1 MKVPHLNYAKILAV
15 VAFLLV
21 WEAVARVG
29 VFSSFLFPSVTDSIT
44 WAVTNSTRLFNA
56 CCYTLKLLL
65 TGLGI
70 AIGIS
75 VLVSMVAVMFYK
87 LRPVVETFVSLFQ
100 PIPAIAIL
108 PFALLWF
115 GLGDNPIIFVTIFG
129 SVWVLILNV
138 MNGFT
143 TINRIYINVGRNYG
157 LKGFE
162 LTWHIMIPVAL
173 PSILTGI
180 RTAWGTAWRTV
191 VAAELVFGAVG
202 ITGGLGWLI
211 YINRYALNAPGML
224 AAVGSIALIGIIVEN
239 ALFGVLERK
248 TVKKWGMK
256 T

>member
-1 MKVPHLNYAKILAV
+1 MKIPRPNFIKILAV
-15 VAFLLV
+15 AAFLLV
-21 WEAVARVG
+21 WEAVARAG
-29 VFSSFLFPSVTDSIT
+29 VFSPFLFPSVSDSIA
-44 WAVTNSTRLFNA
+44 WATANSTRLFNA

-65 TGLGI
+65 IGLGI

-75 VLVSMVAVMFYK
+75 VLVGVLAVIFRRVK
-87 LRPVVETFVSLFQ
+87 LIVETFVSMFQ

-115 GLGDNPIIFVTIFG
+115 GLGDNPILFVTIFG
-129 SVWVLILNV
+129 SLWVLILNI

-143 TINRIYINVGRNYG
+143 TINKIHIDVGRNYG
-157 LKGFE
+157 LEKFG
-162 LTWHIMIPVAL
+162 LAWHIMIPMAL

-180 RTAWGTAWRTV
+180 RAAWGIAWRVV

-202 ITGGLGWLI
+202 ISGGLGWLI